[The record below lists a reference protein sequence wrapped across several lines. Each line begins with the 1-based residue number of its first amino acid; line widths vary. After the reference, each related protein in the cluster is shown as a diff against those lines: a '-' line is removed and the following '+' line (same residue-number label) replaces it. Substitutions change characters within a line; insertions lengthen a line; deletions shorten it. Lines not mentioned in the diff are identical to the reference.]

1 MSGKRER
8 TAAAARSDAAGIP
21 NSGTEPGTWVDRPPA
36 ARASAYAAGVGSAG
50 LEAGMAGDAE
60 EEPELAAEAPPD
72 WVPEGIDLAT
82 PSVARAYDYALGGSH
97 SFAVDRAL
105 LRSVEAVFPQI
116 RAS

>member
-1 MSGKRER
+1 
-8 TAAAARSDAAGIP
+8 
-21 NSGTEPGTWVDRPPA
+21 
-36 ARASAYAAGVGSAG
+36 
-50 LEAGMAGDAE
+50 MAGDAE

-116 RAS
+116 RAACRANRAFLHRAVRFMIEGGGRPFLHLRSGIPTVRHGHAI